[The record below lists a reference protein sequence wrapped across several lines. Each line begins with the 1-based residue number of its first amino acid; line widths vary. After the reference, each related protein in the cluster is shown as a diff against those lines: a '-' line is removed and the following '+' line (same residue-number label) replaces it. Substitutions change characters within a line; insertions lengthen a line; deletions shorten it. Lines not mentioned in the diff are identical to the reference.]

1 MAEILESL
9 FGVGPRRDF
18 GFTRFKSTRT
28 FGQELYVPRW
38 VEFIDTRTIEQDG
51 SIDVLITWGFP
62 NLAAKI
68 SHATYPK
75 FDVYHGVF
83 KTDT

>member
-1 MAEILESL
+1 
-9 FGVGPRRDF
+9 
-18 GFTRFKSTRT
+18 
-28 FGQELYVPRW
+28 VPRW